1 MINRENKAKV
11 GGHGCR
17 RNNHKITRFV
27 SKTKITE
34 TGIQMQRAHHNYD
47 VDFSGAP
54 EVELPA
60 GVTVDSDVLA
70 EDPSSDLEVASVL
83 D

>member
-1 MINRENKAKV
+1 MDA
-11 GGHGCR
+11 R

-34 TGIQMQRAHHNYD
+34 RRIQMQIAHHNYD

-54 EVELPA
+54 EVKLPA
-60 GVTVDSDVLA
+60 GVEVDSDVLA
-70 EDPSSDLEVASVL
+70 DDPSSDLEAVSVF